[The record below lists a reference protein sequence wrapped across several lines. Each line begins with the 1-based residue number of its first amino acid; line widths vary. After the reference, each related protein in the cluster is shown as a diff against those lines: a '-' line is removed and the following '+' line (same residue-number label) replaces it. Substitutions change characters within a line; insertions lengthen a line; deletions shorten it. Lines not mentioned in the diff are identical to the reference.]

1 MPSQNACQ
9 AILEL
14 LDIMKTLRSPDGCPW
29 DALQTPESLAAYIV
43 EEAAE
48 LVEAIESH
56 ETDAVRDEAGDL
68 LLQVVFLSQIYSE
81 QGLFNFADVAAGI
94 SRKLI
99 RRHPHVFEKTHPGLD
114 ASELDRQWDSI
125 KRQEKKTAER
135 EVHPLEDIPVK
146 LPALQRAGKVL
157 ARADKAG
164 LQLDAGPIPAISGTL
179 TEKDLGRE
187 LFALVSRAHAAGLDA
202 ERALRG
208 YLRTMIDQAGFP
220 GPEKP

>member
-14 LDIMKTLRSPDGCPW
+14 LDIMKTLRSPNGCPW
-29 DALQTPESLAAYIV
+29 DALQTPESLSAYIL

-48 LVEAIESH
+48 LVDAIESS
-56 ETDAVRDEAGDL
+56 ETDAVKDEAGDL

-99 RRHPHVFEKTHPGLD
+99 RRHPHVFDRTHPGLD
-114 ASELDRQWDSI
+114 TSELDRQWDRI
-125 KRQEKKTAER
+125 KRQEKKSAER
-135 EVHPLEDIPVK
+135 KSHPLEDIPIN

-164 LQLDAGPIPAISGTL
+164 LQLDAGPTQAVNGPL
-179 TEKDLGRE
+179 TENDLGSE

-202 ERALRG
+202 ERALRVH
-208 YLRTMIDQAGFP
+208 LRMMIRQAGFP
-220 GPEKP
+220 GQEES